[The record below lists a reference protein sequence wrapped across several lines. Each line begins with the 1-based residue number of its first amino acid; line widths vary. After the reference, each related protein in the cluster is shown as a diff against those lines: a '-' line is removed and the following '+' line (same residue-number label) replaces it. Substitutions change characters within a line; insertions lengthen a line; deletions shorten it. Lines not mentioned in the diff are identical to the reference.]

1 MSKRKA
7 TDAGAADEEDN
18 LLHTHCTHIGS
29 RPAQED
35 RLTIVDD
42 GWSVAPDS
50 ADWPRCRFY
59 AVFDGH
65 LGGAAAEAASFVLW
79 SHLQPALIALQ
90 RRSPSGDDAIEGDA
104 PSSEALALSAD
115 GGAALPSA
123 AAGVA
128 APPLAAPPSAEAL
141 KAAMREAFR
150 ATEQQLLEQADEQSG
165 STAVCVLLLG
175 NQLVVGHVGD
185 SRAVLCHAERT
196 VRLTEDHKPNVPAES
211 ARILAAGGHVTTP
224 YARGTENVPR
234 LNGVFSV
241 SRALGDAPFKLGAE
255 GGAALSAEPD
265 LKVLTTSEFDT
276 FVLLATDGLWDVFSD
291 HQAVA
296 VVLEELGVRWPR
308 KTLRARAQAASD
320 RLVREALLSGRCS
333 DNVSVVLALL
343 RGAGEP

>member
-1 MSKRKA
+1 MGKGERKSRVRCFAATHTTARRAAVCCLNFTHRCRVGGGAPRGTTMSKRKA

-150 ATEQQLLEQADEQSG
+150 ATEQQLLEQ
-165 STAVCVLLLG
+165 V
-175 NQLVVGHVGD
+175 D
-185 SRAVLCHAERT
+185 S
-196 VRLTEDHKPNVPAES
+196 KP
-211 ARILAAGGHVTTP
+211 
-224 YARGTENVPR
+224 
-234 LNGVFSV
+234 
-241 SRALGDAPFKLGAE
+241 
-255 GGAALSAEPD
+255 EP
-265 LKVLTTSEFDT
+265 
-276 FVLLATDGLWDVFSD
+276 
-291 HQAVA
+291 
-296 VVLEELGVRWPR
+296 
-308 KTLRARAQAASD
+308 
-320 RLVREALLSGRCS
+320 
-333 DNVSVVLALL
+333 
-343 RGAGEP
+343 